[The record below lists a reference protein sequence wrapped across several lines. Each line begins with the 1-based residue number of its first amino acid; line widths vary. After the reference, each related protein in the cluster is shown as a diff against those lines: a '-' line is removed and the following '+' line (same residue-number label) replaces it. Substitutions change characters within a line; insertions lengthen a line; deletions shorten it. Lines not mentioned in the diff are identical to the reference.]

1 MNEQEKKV
9 ALNNLKKEIDK
20 LEKKECNFYFFVMD
34 TKGNPSGTL
43 QYIYQIAYALNG
55 FGYKVTMLHQEEN
68 FVGVEAWM
76 GEQYASLPHKNI
88 EKENVDISPSDFLF
102 IPEIYANVMSQTKK
116 LPCRRICVFTN
127 ENYLTST
134 IPVGVTYDDLG
145 VFEAITNTEYNKK
158 VFNDYFPYVKVHVIP
173 PIIPNA
179 FRNTDKAKKLIV
191 NVISDEQTDIEKIMK
206 PFYWKYPVYKWVS
219 FRDLRGL
226 PTETLATALNEA
238 AITIWIDDKASF
250 GFTLLEALKSGSIVL
265 AKIPDNLTDWM
276 AEDGNLINGPIWF
289 DNFKSVPEM
298 IASIVRTW
306 TLDEIPEELYKEM
319 SRFDDKYT
327 AEKGKAAI
335 SDVFEGIV
343 NNQREDFKR
352 GLEFFEKQAEKN
364 NEE

>member
-1 MNEQEKKV
+1 MTEQEKKV
-9 ALNNLKKEIDK
+9 ALDNLKKEIEK

-43 QYIYQIAYALNG
+43 QYTYQIALTLKNMGYA
-55 FGYKVTMLHQEEN
+55 VTMLHQEEN

-76 GEQYASLPHKNI
+76 GEEYANLPHKNV

-116 LPCRRICVFTN
+116 LPCRRICIFTN

-173 PIIPNA
+173 PMISRA
-179 FRNTDKAKKLIV
+179 FRKTDTAKKLIV
-191 NVISDEQTDIEKIMK
+191 NVISDEQTDIDKIMK

-226 PTETLATALNEA
+226 PTDTLATALNEA

-250 GFTLLEALKSGSIVL
+250 GFTLLEALKSGTIVL
-265 AKIPDNLTDWM
+265 AKIPDNYTDWM
-276 AEDGNLINGPIWF
+276 VENGALVNGPIWF
-289 DNFKSVPEM
+289 DNLKDVPEM

-306 TLDEIPEELYKEM
+306 TLDEIPAALYEEM
-319 SRFDDKYT
+319 SKFDEMYT
-327 AEKGKAAI
+327 PEQGKAKI
-335 SDVFEGIV
+335 SDVFTGLID
-343 NNQREDFKR
+343 NQREDFKR
-352 GLEFFEKQAEKN
+352 GLAFFEKQAEKKD
-364 NEE
+364 NE